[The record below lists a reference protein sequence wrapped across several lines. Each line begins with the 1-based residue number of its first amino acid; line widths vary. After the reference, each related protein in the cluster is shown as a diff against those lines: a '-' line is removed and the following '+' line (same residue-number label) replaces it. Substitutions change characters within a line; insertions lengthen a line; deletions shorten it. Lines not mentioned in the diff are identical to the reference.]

1 MGAWLSE
8 QHKIPDQSPQAED
21 LLTPDSSDES

>member
-8 QHKIPDQSPQAED
+8 QHTIPDQSPQAED
-21 LLTPDSSDES
+21 HLKPDSSDEL